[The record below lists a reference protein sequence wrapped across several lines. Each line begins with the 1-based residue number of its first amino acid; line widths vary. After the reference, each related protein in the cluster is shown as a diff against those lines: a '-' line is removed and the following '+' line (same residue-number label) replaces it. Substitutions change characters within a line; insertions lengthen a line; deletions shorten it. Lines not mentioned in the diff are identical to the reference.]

1 MPGEITPAERYLR
14 QKVERQKQPRTPE
27 TAEPRQLELENLNQ
41 AIEIL
46 NSLSEDAFMR
56 RPAASEKLDHAISY
70 LKRLREKLTTDT
82 DSE

>member
-14 QKVERQKQPRTPE
+14 QKIERQKQPRTPE
-27 TAEPRQLELENLNQ
+27 AAEPRELELESLNQ

-56 RPAASEKLDHAISY
+56 RPAATEKLDHAIMY
-70 LKRLREKLTTDT
+70 LKRLRDRPATEAA
-82 DSE
+82 SE